1 MKYLITIAVI
11 LMSAVGINRAGAQ
24 TFTADDF
31 CGEDKFCTQTFYA
44 SEMLGTDLIQESC
57 WSRFEKI
64 DDTHIR
70 LVSFKNGGAVEFTIE
85 GDKLI
90 VKDSEKGSG
99 SKSASKAQETTNS
112 NGDKVKVETVMHQQ
126 FVENRLLALKQ
137 NKGKTFHFFKCSPNQ
152 FYGII
157 SRNGNGTIS
166 VSLNVA
172 GLCLQLRSRDT
183 GLDTGN
189 STWNDC
195 YNTFSKI
202 LLKVYDDNGLAEDH
216 NPISAKEN
224 VIIEGSSDN
233 LQLFNIVGRGEYYCY
248 DNSIGGTVLKS
259 DAMRG
264 RINPDETFNLSAAF
278 SCMLSVDSH
287 KNTYAKDN
295 NYSYY
300 ATSIKPT
307 NTYLTGIDG
316 GDIHGTYATT
326 YHFEP
331 GWDAWSGGEFRTFR
345 RHTGTTQWKTYDQ
358 DVTSGAI
365 SNEQTFSG
373 ELFNYDVE
381 MTPEVYVEDAQ
392 FHYNEDGVRFLGS
405 LREGATNPQFVNSYD
420 VFAVIGD
427 YHSVSEG
434 NFDASLEDGH
444 REAIFITEEAQLPH
458 GGELTFDKFMS
469 RSDLEAKGWDPTKNV
484 TMYVRLNLRD
494 DLQRKQAPARELRAT
509 PVNYSFGAMKS
520 VAPQMFT
527 GITGIGAEAQTI
539 IAGKGV
545 ISVTGNGNIA
555 VYDVSGRT
563 IYSGK
568 AGDIAVVPGMYIVK
582 TATTSCKLLIK

>member
-70 LVSFKNGGAVEFTIE
+70 LVSFKNGGAVKFTID

-90 VKDSEKGSG
+90 VDDSEKGNG
-99 SKSASKAQETTNS
+99 SKTFSKAQETTNS
-112 NGDKVKVETVMHQQ
+112 NGDKVKVETVTHHTY
-126 FVENRLLALKQ
+126 VKKTGSD
-137 NKGKTFHFFKCSPNQ
+137 KGKTFHHFKVASTP
-152 FYGII
+152 FYGLI
-157 SRNGNGTIS
+157 SNDENGTTS
-166 VSLNVA
+166 VNLSVP
-172 GLCLQLRSRDT
+172 GYYLQLRRRET
-183 GLDTGN
+183 GGDTGN
-189 STWNDC
+189 STWDDWYNSFSRIDFKIYDSNGFTEDSSPINVFEEDVDKTSSLLNIKNILKRGESIRYLSTSSSNLENDGSMNGVI
-195 YNTFSKI
+195 YLDGSFS
-202 LLKVYDDNGLAEDH
+202 L
-216 NPISAKEN
+216 NPYYACSISASYKKN
-224 VIIEGSSDN
+224 N
-233 LQLFNIVGRGEYYCY
+233 LINDGTYGYY
-248 DNSIGGTVLKS
+248 V
-259 DAMRG
+259 
-264 RINPDETFNLSAAF
+264 
-278 SCMLSVDSH
+278 
-287 KNTYAKDN
+287 
-295 NYSYY
+295 
-300 ATSIKPT
+300 TSIKPT

-316 GDIHGTYATT
+316 GDIHGTYTTT

-345 RHTGTTQWKTYDQ
+345 RHTGTTQWKTYDE

-405 LREGATNPQFVNSYD
+405 LREGATNSQFVNSYD

-434 NFDASLEDGH
+434 NFDASLENGH
-444 REAIFITEEAQLPH
+444 SEAIFITEEAQLPH

-484 TMYVRLNLRD
+484 TIYVRLNLRD

-563 IYSGK
+563 IYTGK